1 MRIVIVAVGKVKE
14 RGIREGIDEYVGR
27 IRRYAKCDE
36 VEFADASERELIPR
50 FEKALSREGNLRPKS
65 PRSRIIAMEVEGA
78 RYTSERFANVIGQ
91 CEIGAVPSVVFLIG
105 GAYGLPKEI
114 SAKADIKLSLSDMIL
129 PHRLA
134 RLFLSEQIY
143 RAFTILRGEPYSHA

>member
-27 IRRYAKCDE
+27 VRRYAKCDE

-50 FEKALSREGNLRPKS
+50 FEKAIPL
-65 PRSRIIAMEVEGA
+65 RSRTIAMEVEGA

>member
-14 RGIREGIDEYVGR
+14 RGIREGIDEYVKR

-36 VEFADASERELIPR
+36 VEFTDASERELIPK
-50 FEKALSREGNLRPKS
+50 FEKAIL
-65 PRSRIIAMEVEGA
+65 PRSRVIAMEVEGA

-91 CEIGAVPSVVFLIG
+91 CEVGAVPSVVFLIG

>member
-50 FEKALSREGNLRPKS
+50 FEKTIPL
-65 PRSRIIAMEVEGA
+65 RSRIIAMEVEGA

-91 CEIGAVPSVVFLIG
+91 CEVGAVPSVVFLIG

>member
-36 VEFADASERELIPR
+36 VEFADAPERELIPR
-50 FEKALSREGNLRPKS
+50 FEKAIL

-78 RYTSERFANVIGQ
+78 RYTSARFANVIGQ
-91 CEIGAVPSVVFLIG
+91 CEVGAVPNVVFLIG

-114 SAKADIKLSLSDMIL
+114 SARADIKLSLSDMIL
-129 PHRLA
+129 PRRLA